1 MNESLAGHRVDP
13 CKIIGASA
21 GRWRRVTGVAR
32 VPRPSSGRGEWARIG
47 LDGKGRE
54 GRERAAPGRKTAA
67 AGAVQPHSPFRRFG
81 SGGTLRLSTLI
92 FPHHGDHHEHRDSS
106 DAYGP
111 LKDTRNCKSRTFM
124 LRGEEFKYIFNI
136 T

>member
-47 LDGKGRE
+47 LDGSEGKEENEQRQAGRQPPPAQFNPTLLLDALEVE
-54 GRERAAPGRKTAA
+54 G
-67 AGAVQPHSPFRRFG
+67 H
-81 SGGTLRLSTLI
+81 
-92 FPHHGDHHEHRDSS
+92 
-106 DAYGP
+106 
-111 LKDTRNCKSRTFM
+111 
-124 LRGEEFKYIFNI
+124 
-136 T
+136 